1 MSLDEDPPAWRRLV
15 GNKLVSSSKI
25 GTNAAS
31 RSKGG
36 RRSAVAKQMFQIIA
50 RQLRAFAIEPPR
62 SVNAEPPDSVNTK
75 IRPTAQFLAA
85 AGMRAR
91 PTFS

>member
-1 MSLDEDPPAWRRLV
+1 
-15 GNKLVSSSKI
+15 
-25 GTNAAS
+25 
-31 RSKGG
+31 
-36 RRSAVAKQMFQIIA
+36 MFQIIA

-75 IRPTAQFLAA
+75 IQPIAQFLAA

>member
-62 SVNAEPPDSVNTK
+62 NVNIEPPDSVNTK
-75 IRPTAQFLAA
+75 KP
-85 AGMRAR
+85 
-91 PTFS
+91 S